1 MKLQEYQA
9 KEILARY
16 GVAIPRGK
24 VATTAE
30 EVR

>member
-1 MKLQEYQA
+1 MKVHEYHA

-24 VATTAE
+24 VITVAA
-30 EVR
+30 